1 MGRVR
6 TGLWLTLALATCAAA
21 YASPQEAA
29 AQGISVQPQNSPVP
43 SHGPAE
49 TLYEQLRTVGLSQS
63 RVYRIREASIDRA
76 ELHFTLNDGTIAF
89 TEDVMGRVTGAFF
102 EGDGEVL
109 LIPPNRAERASMS
122 LFTGAAILEEKFDT
136 AYFRFNDDTYGSL
149 QSFLRPADEAPER
162 VTQWDQAERNLAQE
176 DALRL
181 LMTFSNFLPIPGEAR
196 SPEKSATRPD
206 SDRMLHARIHGLKL
220 GTFDVRFDSM
230 AGEQI
235 WAGQVKI
242 EGGEPF
248 YDLWT
253 SFSSVKSRPAHLDS
267 ENGISEEDTKADI
280 YNLSHYQIRSEVK
293 PPTTLESEAELTM
306 HVRHG
311 GQRTVLF
318 ELSRVLQ
325 VKKVEADGR
334 PIEFIHNQSL
344 EGTQLARRGND
355 VVAVIFPHPL
365 RIGDQ
370 IKLRFE
376 YGGTVLSE
384 AGGGLLYVGTR
395 GIWYPNRGPAMSNFD
410 LEFHYP
416 PGWTLLATG
425 KRAEVASGDPS
436 GSTANIR
443 ASDIPREQVSRWI
456 SERPIPFAG
465 FNLGKYSRIVAHA
478 GTATVEAYAT
488 SGLEREF
495 PKLKVQEDFP
505 QPPGPPGIHP
515 RVPVM
520 PPAEPSPALNAQSV
534 AQTSARALTY
544 FARYYGPYP
553 YSSLTLTQ
561 MPGSTSQ
568 GWPGLVF
575 LSSLSFLTEEE
586 KSRLRLSPIDMTMS
600 NAVIAHE
607 TAHQWWGDLVLWN
620 GYRDQWIVEALAN
633 YSALMLLQSES
644 PSHFRAVMDKYRE
657 DLLQQNKNGKPLMEA
672 GPVTLGARLS
682 SSQFP
687 NGYTGVSYGR
697 GTWLFHMLRCMM
709 LDASRQAGTDG
720 SHNPGSLTSDEPF
733 TRTLRK
739 IRERYQGESIST
751 QELLHMF
758 EGELPP
764 SLWYEGHKSLD
775 WFYQGWINGTSIP
788 RFELHGV
795 KYTDKPGATTVSGT
809 ILQKDAPEELVTSLP
824 LYGLRAGKRV
834 FLRRVFAEG
843 PTTEFHVS
851 APAGTRKIVLDP
863 YQVVLSRSH

>member
-1 MGRVR
+1 MGRICN
-6 TGLWLTLALATCAAA
+6 GWCLTIALLVCSGAQ
-21 YASPQEAA
+21 ASAQESTSQQIAIPK
-29 AQGISVQPQNSPVP
+29 QDSPAVL
-43 SHGPAE
+43 HGPAE
-49 TLYEQLRTVGLSQS
+49 TLYAQLGSVGLSQS

-89 TEDVMGRVTGAFF
+89 TQDVMGRVTGAFF
-102 EGDGEVL
+102 QGDGEVL

-149 QSFLRPADEAPER
+149 QSFLRPAENAPELI
-162 VTQWDQAERNLAQE
+162 TQWDPTERNLAQE

-181 LMTFSNFLPIPGEAR
+181 LMTFSNFLPIEGD
-196 SPEKSATRPD
+196 SLPEKSGSPSDA
-206 SDRMLHARIHGLKL
+206 DRMLHARIHGLKL

-235 WAGQVKI
+235 WAGQVKT

-248 YDLWT
+248 YDLWA
-253 SFSSVKSRPAHLDS
+253 SFSSLKSRSAHLDS
-267 ENGISEEDTKADI
+267 ENGIGEEDTKADI
-280 YNLSHYQIRSEVK
+280 YNLSHYKIRSEVK
-293 PPTTLESEAELTM
+293 PPTTLESAAELTL

-311 GQRTVLF
+311 GQRAVLF
-318 ELSRVLQ
+318 ELSRFLQ
-325 VKKVEADGR
+325 VRKVQAEGH

-355 VVAVIFPHPL
+355 VVAVIFPRPL
-365 RIGDQ
+365 RGGEQ
-370 IKLRFE
+370 IKLRFD
-376 YGGTVLSE
+376 YGGAVLSE
-384 AGGGLLYVGTR
+384 AGGGLLYVGAR

-425 KRAEVASGDPS
+425 KRSDVGAYDLPGDGAVVQPS
-436 GSTANIR
+436 G
-443 ASDIPREQVSRWI
+443 IPGEQVSRWV

-465 FNLGKYSRIVAHA
+465 FNLGKYSRMTAQA
-478 GTATVEAYAT
+478 GATTVEAYAT
-488 SGLEREF
+488 FGLEHEF

-505 QPPGPPGIHP
+505 APPGPAGLHL
-515 RVPVM
+515 RL
-520 PPAEPSPALNAQSV
+520 PPMRPPDPSPALNARSV
-534 AQTSARALTY
+534 AETSAHALEY
-544 FARYYGPYP
+544 FSRYYGPYP
-553 YSSLTLTQ
+553 YSGLTLTQ
-561 MPGSTSQ
+561 MPGAMSQ

-575 LSSLSFLTEEE
+575 LSSFSFLTPEE
-586 KSRLRLSPIDMTMS
+586 KSQLRLSPIDVTLS

-644 PSHFRAVMDKYRE
+644 PSHFLAVMDKYRE
-657 DLLQQNKNGKPLMEA
+657 DLLQQNKSGKSLSEA

-687 NGYTGVSYGR
+687 NGYTAISYGR
-697 GTWLFHMLRCMM
+697 GTWLFLMLRSMM
-709 LDASRQAGTDG
+709 LDASRSGNRG
-720 SHNPGSLTSDEPF
+720 SHNADPLSPDEPF

-739 IRERYQGESIST
+739 IRERYQGESITT
-751 QELLHMF
+751 QELLRMF
-758 EGELPP
+758 EDELPR
-764 SLWYEGHKSLD
+764 SLWYEGRKSLD
-775 WFYQGWINGTSIP
+775 WFYQSWINGTAVP

-795 KYTDKPGATTVSGT
+795 KYIEKAGSTAVSGT

-824 LYGLRAGKRV
+824 LYSVRAGKHI
-834 FLRRVFAEG
+834 FLSRVFAEG
-843 PTTEFHVS
+843 PTTEFHVT